1 MQYTYKNSG
10 VDIDLANSTVKQI
23 KSILGSKVDGDFAA
37 LAEHPYL
44 EDFYFC
50 ATTDGIGSKILP
62 LLSQCDY
69 ATIAN
74 DLIAMNLNDLAC
86 VGAFPVLF
94 LDYIAV
100 NKLDAKICTAIVK
113 ELQSQLQNYN
123 CSLVGGEIAE
133 LKNIIKEET
142 IDVSGFAVGLVEKES
157 YLGKHKVKEG
167 DILVAFESSGVHTNG
182 FTLVNS
188 LVQDG
193 LLDIKKTLEPT
204 KIYINEILELKK
216 QNLIHAAANITGGG
230 IADNLARIIPK
241 GLCAC
246 IDKDSLPKVQVFDEI
261 LNFVSEEEAFRV
273 FNMGCGMILA
283 VAEDTYD
290 NIIKVAKIHNP
301 TKIGVITNGESSS
314 VSFR

>member
-1 MQYTYKNSG
+1 
-10 VDIDLANSTVKQI
+10 
-23 KSILGSKVDGDFAA
+23 VDGEFVA
-37 LAEHPYL
+37 LQEHPYL
-44 EDFYFC
+44 ADFYLC

-86 VGAFPVLF
+86 VGAIPILF

-100 NKLDAKICTAIVK
+100 NKLDSDICINIIK
-113 ELQSQLQNYN
+113 ELQSQLRFYTCN
-123 CSLVGGEIAE
+123 LVGGEIAE
-133 LKNIIKEET
+133 LKNIIKEKT
-142 IDVSGFAVGLVEKES
+142 IDVSGFALGLVQKRTC
-157 YLGKHKVKEG
+157 LGKHLVKKG
-167 DILVAFESSGVHTNG
+167 DILVALESSGIHTNG

-188 LVQDG
+188 LAQDG

-216 QNLIHAAANITGGG
+216 QRLVHAAANITGGG
-230 IADNLARIIPK
+230 IVDNLSRIIPK

-246 IDKDSLPKVQVFDEI
+246 IEKDSLPKLQIFDEI
-261 LNFVSEEEAFRV
+261 LNLVSEEEAFRV

-283 VAEDTYD
+283 VPEAAYD
-290 NIIKVAKIHNP
+290 YIKVVARVHNP
-301 TKIGVITNGESSS
+301 RKIGVITNGENSS